1 MPKNKYTAMEKN
13 KTNDG
18 TDKRKMSK
26 LEKEN
31 AKLKA
36 KNDRLKADNKQL
48 KADIRKANK
57 KKDVTL
63 IELSSEQERLFLS
76 LLKGTPSKDS

>member
-1 MPKNKYTAMEKN
+1 MKKD

-31 AKLKA
+31 ERLKA
-36 KNDRLKADNKQL
+36 QNEQLKADNKQL
-48 KADIRKANK
+48 RKDLGRERK
-57 KKDVTL
+57 KKDVKV
-63 IELSSEQERLFLS
+63 IELSREQERSLLN